1 MSGSVLNNYS
11 FPAWFSS
18 ITTLIALPVVF
29 LLRPN
34 MDIDEKGA
42 SIEESSTDVR
52 ACLNVNIL
60 SSFQSKEDVI
70 EAESNNYAMFV
81 ALLTR
86 FTQGMVQSSL
96 DT

>member
-1 MSGSVLNNYS
+1 MNNYS

-34 MDIDEKGA
+34 MDIDEKDA
-42 SIEESSTDVR
+42 SIEENSTDVR

-60 SSFQSKEDVI
+60 SSFRAKKTLLKPRVI
-70 EAESNNYAMFV
+70 IT
-81 ALLTR
+81 LC
-86 FTQGMVQSSL
+86 SL
-96 DT
+96 RY